1 MALVLAERFYTAS
14 EGQIVRG
21 RLAAEGVE
29 SYLFDTG
36 MNLVELGGIAAP
48 VRLMVDEE
56 DLVRTRRILAD
67 FPRS

>member
-1 MALVLAERFYTAS
+1 MALVMAERFYTAS
-14 EGQIVRG
+14 EAQIVQG

-36 MNLVELGGIAAP
+36 INLVEVGGIAAP

-56 DLVRTRRILAD
+56 DLVRTRRILSD
-67 FPRS
+67 YPRL